1 MESIKKKI
9 FYWSPFLTPIATC
22 KAVINSAYS
31 LNKFSKEFDATII
44 NFFGEFNE
52 NISEIKQKRIN
63 LLNFY
68 NLNIVKYLPKYGKI
82 SSRIS
87 FLFFFIL
94 GFFPLLKILKKKPPD
109 YIIIHLIT
117 SLPLIL
123 LILFNF
129 KTKFILRISGLPRF
143 NIFRK
148 LLWKIALKK
157 IHLITCPTNETNN
170 YLKSLNICDEKKLKI
185 LFDPIIHVSKIN
197 KKIKEEIDHEGDFY
211 ISVGRLTNQKNFLFL
226 CKCFKEL
233 IKKYPTIKLF
243 IIGEGEK
250 FNLLNN
256 FIKIHELSNNI
267 LLLGYKKNV
276 FPYFKNA
283 KGFILSSLW
292 EDPGFV
298 LIEAAFCRLPVYSS
312 NAKPGPYEIIKDNI
326 NGTNFNSNNLNSFIK
341 KFEVFLKNSKDKKII
356 LENLKLS
363 KNFTIFN
370 HYKIFSKYLSQ

>member
-1 MESIKKKI
+1 MKKKSVY
-9 FYWSPFLTPIATC
+9 YWSPFLTPIATC

-31 LNKFSKEFDATII
+31 LNRFGKNYDATII
-44 NFFGEFNE
+44 NFFGEFNQ
-52 NISEIKQKRIN
+52 NISDIRQKKIN

-68 NLNIVKYLPKYGKI
+68 NLEIIKYLPKYGKI

-87 FLFFFIL
+87 FLIFFVL
-94 GFFPLLKILKKKPPD
+94 GFLPLLKILKKKPPD
-109 YIIIHLIT
+109 YIVIHLIT

-123 LILFNF
+123 LILFSF

-148 LLWKIALKK
+148 LLWKIAFKK
-157 IHLITCPTNETNN
+157 IYLITCPTNETNN

-197 KKIKEEIDHEGDFY
+197 SKIKEEIDQKGNFY
-211 ISVGRLTNQKNFLFL
+211 VAIGRLTKQKNFLFL
-226 CKCFKEL
+226 CECFKEL

-243 IIGEGEK
+243 ILGEGEN
-250 FNLLNN
+250 FYLLKN
-256 FIKIHELSNNI
+256 FIKKNELSNNI
-267 LLLGYKKNV
+267 LLLGYKENV

-298 LIEAAFCRLPVYSS
+298 LVEAAFCRSPVFSS
-312 NAKPGPYEIIKDNI
+312 DARPGPYEIIKNNQ
-326 NGTNFNSNNLNSFIK
+326 NGTVFRNNDKNS
-341 KFEVFLKNSKDKKII
+341 FLKNFDNYLKNSENNKIV

-363 KNFTIFN
+363 RKFSIFN
-370 HYKIFSKYLSQ
+370 HYKDLSSYLA

>member
-1 MESIKKKI
+1 MESNKKKI

-52 NISEIKQKRIN
+52 NISDIKQKKIN

-68 NLNIVKYLPKYGKI
+68 NLDIAKYLPKYGKI

-87 FLFFFIL
+87 FLIFFIL
-94 GFFPLLKILKKKPPD
+94 GFFPLLKILKKKQPD
-109 YIIIHLIT
+109 YVVIHLIT

-123 LILFNF
+123 LILFKF

-148 LLWKIALKK
+148 LLWKLAFKK

-170 YLKSLNICDEKKLKI
+170 YLKSLNLCDEKKLKI

-211 ISVGRLTNQKNFLFL
+211 ISIGRLTYQKNFLFL
-226 CKCFKEL
+226 IKCFKEL
-233 IKKYPTIKLF
+233 IKKYPRIKLF

-250 FNLLNN
+250 FNILNN
-256 FIKIHELSNNI
+256 FIKTNKLSNNI
-267 LLLGYKKNV
+267 VLLGHKKNI

-298 LIEAAFCRLPVYSS
+298 LIEAAFCRCPVFSS
-312 NAKPGPYEIIKDNI
+312 DAKPGPYEIVK
-326 NGTNFNSNNLNSFIK
+326 NNLNGTIFKNNDIDS
-341 KFEVFLKNSKDKKII
+341 FLKNFDNYLKNSENSKIV
-356 LENLKLS
+356 LENFKLS

-370 HYKIFSKYLSQ
+370 HYKKFSKYLSQ